1 MWVFALCLILYS
13 IKAPK
18 SYQITIITYMS
29 FFIYHIYHCVLKHTP
44 GNRAVCLAAVAVV
57 FLVFLKADLEKYQ
70 KFDLTI
76 CVFLQILAACELLV
90 MYAMY
95 TSGKMDGQIMNHV
108 MQFCGAGFG
117 IGNSFFICR
126 RWIHCSVPERISE
139 RCIYLI
145 IGIFTCLCV
154 RQSLLL
160 CFHKTVWG
168 IMLQAFLLI
177 LYAMMIYPALY
188 SGLRK
193 IITHNA

>member
-1 MWVFALCLILYS
+1 MFKG
-13 IKAPK
+13 IK
-18 SYQITIITYMS
+18 
-29 FFIYHIYHCVLKHTP
+29 
-44 GNRAVCLAAVAVV
+44 RAIEFPRVAMAVV
-57 FLVFLKADLEKYQ
+57 AYVVFVFLKADLEKHQ
-70 KFDLTI
+70 KFDLAI

-95 TSGKMDGQIMNHV
+95 TSGKTDGQIMNHV

-126 RWIHCSVPERISE
+126 RWIQCSVPERISE
-139 RCIYLI
+139 RSIYLI
-145 IGIFTCLCV
+145 IGTLTCLCV

-168 IMLQAFLLI
+168 IMLQAFFLI

-193 IITHNA
+193 VITHNA